1 MKTAVKTTAL
11 TKKFGTKTAVDKI
24 DLEIYEGEIFG
35 LLGVNGAG
43 KTTTI
48 RMLTGLSA
56 VTDGEAVVFG
66 LDVKKDMQKIKSL
79 INVSTQETAVA
90 GNLTVKENLE
100 FIAKIYDI
108 PKDAMQ
114 TRVKDIITSLGLDE
128 VEKQKAKT
136 LSGGWQRRLSIAMA
150 LITDPK
156 LIFLD
161 EPTLGL
167 DVLARRELWKVVTG
181 LKGKVTIVLTTHYM
195 EEVEALCDRIA
206 VMANGKIMAVD
217 TAEKLKEQTG
227 KNTLEDAFIEIVE
240 KGGTQK

>member
-1 MKTAVKTTAL
+1 MKTAIKTTAL

-56 VTDGEAVVFG
+56 VTDGDASVFG

-114 TRVKDIITSLGLDE
+114 TRVRDIITSLGLDE

-181 LKGKVTIVLTTHYM
+181 LKKKVTIVLTTHYM

-217 TAEKLKEQTG
+217 TADKLKEMTG

-240 KGGTQK
+240 KGGVQK